1 MTTETKTAPDPL
13 NFDEVFLNAPSH
25 LEEYVEKRE
34 LREMRADASLLIN
47 QQVETFCRELVLNGR
62 IPTKAY
68 EIAFSVEDVELGQWV
83 KPDNP
88 SWQASKLL
96 RLPEVIARIREIRD
110 EVIHYG
116 GMIERGEVIAN
127 LKSIAFDPH
136 AKHSDRL
143 AASKQLAQME
153 AMERAP
159 DAPAGATIQIVLP
172 FAPQPLRTVSST
184 IDSLPPP
191 DL

>member
-1 MTTETKTAPDPL
+1 MTTETETPEAL
-13 NFDEVFLNAPSH
+13 SFDSIYLNAPSH
-25 LEEYVEKRE
+25 PEEHVEKRE

-47 QQVETFCRELVLNGR
+47 QQVETFCKEIVLHGR
-62 IPTKAY
+62 LPSKAY
-68 EIAFSVEDVELGQWV
+68 EIAFAVEDVELGQWV

-96 RLPEVIARIREIRD
+96 KLPEVIERIREIRG
-110 EVIHYG
+110 EVLAWG
-116 GMIERGEVIAN
+116 GRIERDEVIAN
-127 LKSIAFDPH
+127 LKSIALDPH

-143 AASKQLAQME
+143 AALKQLSQLE
-153 AMERAP
+153 GFEKSP
-159 DAPAGATIQIVLP
+159 DAPAGSSIVIQLP

>member
-25 LEEYVEKRE
+25 VEEYVEKRE

-88 SWQASKLL
+88 SWQASLVSGSS
-96 RLPEVIARIREIRD
+96 R
-110 EVIHYG
+110 
-116 GMIERGEVIAN
+116 
-127 LKSIAFDPH
+127 
-136 AKHSDRL
+136 
-143 AASKQLAQME
+143 
-153 AMERAP
+153 
-159 DAPAGATIQIVLP
+159 TIQ
-172 FAPQPLRTVSST
+172 AGKQASCSSY
-184 IDSLPPP
+184 PR
-191 DL
+191 

>member
-25 LEEYVEKRE
+25 PEEHVEKRE

-47 QQVETFCRELVLNGR
+47 QQVETFCKEIVLHGR
-62 IPTKAY
+62 LPSKAY
-68 EIAFSVEDVELGQWV
+68 EIAFAIEDVELGQWV

-96 RLPEVIARIREIRD
+96 KLPEVIERIREIRD
-110 EVIHYG
+110 EVISWG
-116 GMIERGEVIAN
+116 GRIERDEVIAN
-127 LKSIAFDPH
+127 LKSIALDPH

-143 AASKQLAQME
+143 AALKQLSQME
-153 AMERAP
+153 GMEKQP
-159 DAPAGATIQIVLP
+159 DAGPGQTIQIVLP

-184 IDSLPPP
+184 IDSLPET
-191 DL
+191 L

>member
-1 MTTETKTAPDPL
+1 MTTETKTEL
-13 NFDEVFLNAPSH
+13 SFDDLFLNAPSH

-47 QQVETFCRELVLNGR
+47 QQVETFCREIVLHGR
-62 IPTKAY
+62 LPSKAY
-68 EIAFSVEDVELGQWV
+68 EIAFTIEDTELGQWV

-96 RLPEVIARIREIRD
+96 KLPEVIARIRELRD
-110 EVIHYG
+110 EVVSWG
-116 GMIERGEVIAN
+116 GRIERDEVIAN
-127 LKSIAFDPH
+127 LKSIALDPY

-143 AASKQLAQME
+143 AALKQLSQLE
-153 AMERAP
+153 GFERQP
-159 DAPAGATIQIVLP
+159 DAAPGATIQIVLP

-184 IDSLPPP
+184 IDSPPSP
-191 DL
+191 DV

>member
-1 MTTETKTAPDPL
+1 MTETKTEL
-13 NFDEVFLNAPSH
+13 SFDDLFLNAPSH
-25 LEEYVEKRE
+25 PEEYVEKRE

-96 RLPEVIARIREIRD
+96 KLPEVIERIREIRD
-110 EVIHYG
+110 ELIHYG

-153 AMERAP
+153 AMERQVDMP
-159 DAPAGATIQIVLP
+159 QGSTIVIQLP

>member
-1 MTTETKTAPDPL
+1 MTETETPEAL
-13 NFDEVFLNAPSH
+13 SFDDLFLNAPAT
-25 LEEYVEKRE
+25 VDTGAGRQE

-68 EIAFSVEDVELGQWV
+68 ESAFSVEDVELGQWV

-96 RLPEVIARIREIRD
+96 KLPEVIARVREIRD

-159 DAPAGATIQIVLP
+159 DAPAGAVINISLP
-172 FAPQPLRTVSST
+172 FLPNQLRTVSST